1 MCDGTFATGQSPVS
15 TSSRPP
21 SSAGRV
27 CVWLLNKRVG
37 CLPWSLNSPSAAQK
51 SRRRRRSSESLCV
64 SLLGLRPTAR
74 KLQSP
79 NRNWFIFGFSSC
91 AKQFSDQRSV
101 PPAGLHCPQTVWW
114 QAEGVLV
121 AVGVHV
127 AEGVHEAAG
136 SPGADATRSWSVHVV
151 VTQSELLKF
160 FLFLFPSFSFYFF
173 LFSCSFVCAITESLI
188 GPQTRKLNLVL
199 VPLVSKCHCETA
211 SSSRLATP
219 GIFLFRANELQ
230 MSKVVLNDATGR
242 WSEDGVTGWLAV
254 QGLGRFKIGTNYLC
268 VGGGKKMK

>member
-1 MCDGTFATGQSPVS
+1 MGRQSPVS

-27 CVWLLNKRVG
+27 FAWPLNKRVG

-79 NRNWFIFGFSSC
+79 NRNWFIFVFSSC

-121 AVGVHV
+121 AAGVHV

-160 FLFLFPSFSFYFF
+160 FLFLFPSFSFSLYFF
-173 LFSCSFVCAITESLI
+173 FVFLFFCVCNNWISRRATNEEVELGFGAFGFQMSPRESEQLSSRSSWDFSFSGKWTSNVKGCFKWRDRPLIRGRCHWLTRSSGSRTLQNRNKLFVCW
-188 GPQTRKLNLVL
+188 R
-199 VPLVSKCHCETA
+199 
-211 SSSRLATP
+211 
-219 GIFLFRANELQ
+219 
-230 MSKVVLNDATGR
+230 
-242 WSEDGVTGWLAV
+242 
-254 QGLGRFKIGTNYLC
+254 
-268 VGGGKKMK
+268 GGKNEIQ